1 MAKEAKKRAKAKQ
14 AAKSRAARSQKRG
27 NRKKAC
33 SKDYEW
39 KGYSRDQQE
48 VGKRIGAGD
57 YEMITGTGWGF
68 LDRFFIFL
76 FSIGFFS
83 SLEVEGSGFE
93 RIMVPL
99 AKLFMTYEMKILLGI
114 QSVNKISGYLFRDT
128 ALLMMIGFTAKQIQE
143 GFCNRDRG
151 KRQGPVIPQTLAEA
165 LGRLSTKEADYI
177 LNKAIEILC
186 KRGFIRA
193 GTFIIDS
200 TDLLTTE
207 KYEGAGRRTVMEQKR
222 DKDGKLVEIPKT
234 EYGFK
239 LIIIKELQSRMV
251 VAAKLVKIQEHESPY
266 TLELVCKAERN
277 MGKKAKIKILL
288 MDRGFLDGL
297 TLWKLKH
304 QMGID
309 WIVPAKTNLHITQD
323 IRSLRDAKDNES
335 IYREHDL
342 KDEIWV
348 VGVAALL
355 SYDQYGGE
363 EHQKN
368 INRKD
373 FKANPLNAVMVT
385 RWKGEDYHPSE
396 EKVFLTSLPVDQPLQ
411 IIKKYNLRCLIENLA
426 FRELKQGWLLK
437 AYPKKTENA
446 VRAHVFLTLAM
457 FSATNCYRSSL
468 GQKLAEKGIRR
479 WRADNLMS
487 IHKVVVFAG
496 EYYGVFD
503 IEEIMTLVGKPP
515 KHLLRTDLSK
525 PPA

>member
-1 MAKEAKKRAKAKQ
+1 MVRKAKKRAKAKQ
-14 AAKSRAARSQKRG
+14 VAKRQVTRSRERE
-27 NRKKAC
+27 KKKKVI
-33 SKDYEW
+33 SKDYRW
-39 KGYSRDQQE
+39 KGYSRNQQE
-48 VGKRIGAGD
+48 VAKRIGAGD

-93 RIMVPL
+93 RIMIPL

-114 QSVNKISGYLFRDT
+114 QSVNKITGYLFRDT

-143 GFCNRDRG
+143 GFCDRDRG
-151 KRQGPVIPQTLAEA
+151 KREGPMNSQTLAEA
-165 LGRLSTKEADYI
+165 LGRLSAKEADYVLDKSI
-177 LNKAIEILC
+177 KTLC
-186 KRGFIRA
+186 KRRFIRG
-193 GTFIIDS
+193 GTFVIDS

-207 KYEGAGRRTVMEQKR
+207 KYEGAGRRTVIEQKR
-222 DKDGKLVEIPKT
+222 DKDGNLVEIAKT

-239 LIIIKELQSRMV
+239 LIIIKELQSRIV
-251 VAAKLVKIQEHESPY
+251 VAGKMLKIQEHESPY
-266 TLELVCKAERN
+266 TLELVHKAERN
-277 MGKKAKIKILL
+277 MGKKARIKILL

-297 TLWKLKH
+297 TLWKLKD

-309 WIVPAKTNLHITQD
+309 WIVPAKTSLQITQD
-323 IRSLRDAKDNES
+323 MRGLRNLKDKES
-335 IYREHDL
+335 IYREHDS
-342 KDEIWV
+342 KDEIRV
-348 VGVAALL
+348 VGVAALS
-355 SYDQYGGE
+355 SYDQYGDE
-363 EHQKN
+363 EHQNK

-373 FKANPLNAVMVT
+373 FKANPINAVMVT
-385 RWKGEDYHPSE
+385 RWKGEDYDPGK

-426 FRELKQGWLLK
+426 FRELKQGWFLK

-457 FSATNCYRSSL
+457 FSATNSYRSSL

-496 EYYGVFD
+496 EYYAVFD
-503 IEEIMTLVGKPP
+503 IEEVMSFAGKPP
-515 KHLLRTDLSK
+515 KQLLRTDPSK